1 MLQKKITARDAGQ
14 RFDKYLHKLLPEAG
28 NGFLYKM
35 LRKKNIT
42 LNGQKADGSEK
53 VSEGD
58 SVEIFFSDETLEK
71 FMGKNRL
78 TQIINGTSSSEMR
91 QNPSHNE
98 YSEAYRTFSDIG
110 IIYENDHI
118 LLADKPAGVLSQKA
132 GAKDL
137 SLNEWL
143 VGYQLSAGKI
153 TPEELDVFKPSVCNR
168 LDRNTS
174 GIVMCSK
181 SIQGAQLLGNLLK
194 SRDLHK
200 YYQLYVKGSL
210 KEEGLIEGYLVKDG
224 KRNKVCVVPAGGMRP
239 AAGCAYIRTAYR
251 PLRIERDKTLLEA
264 ELITGKSHQIRAHMA
279 SIGHPILGDEK
290 YGDREWNALYREK
303 YHIGS
308 QLLHACK
315 VVFPPLEA
323 PFEDISGRTFT
334 AKLPPVFTQLMED

>member
-1 MLQKKITARDAGQ
+1 MLQKQITAREAGQ

-42 LNGQKADGSEK
+42 LNGKRADGNEK
-53 VSEGD
+53 ISEGD

-71 FMGKNRL
+71 FMGEKRF
-78 TQIINGTSSSEMR
+78 TQIINGTSSPETW
-91 QNPSHNE
+91 QNLSHNE

-118 LLADKPAGVLSQKA
+118 LLANKPAGVLSQKA

-137 SLNEWL
+137 SLNEWMI
-143 VGYQLSAGKI
+143 GYQLSAGKL
-153 TPEELDVFKPSVCNR
+153 TPEELNVFKPSVCNR

-181 SIQGAQLLGNLLK
+181 SVQGAQLLGNLLK
-194 SRDLHK
+194 SRELHK
-200 YYQLYVKGSL
+200 YYQLYVKGIV
-210 KEEGLIEGYLVKDG
+210 KEKGLLEGYLVKDE
-224 KRNKVCVVPAGGMRP
+224 KRNKVCVIPSGETCP
-239 AAGCAYIRTAYR
+239 TDGCAYIRTAYR
-251 PLRIERDKTLLEA
+251 PLRIEKDKTLLEA

-290 YGDREWNALYREK
+290 YGDRKWNAFYRRK
-303 YHIGS
+303 YNISS

-323 PFEDISGRTFT
+323 PFEDIGGRTFT
-334 AKLPPVFTQLMED
+334 AKLPPDFTKLMED

>member
-1 MLQKKITARDAGQ
+1 MLQKEITARDAGQ

-71 FMGKNRL
+71 FMGKNRF
-78 TQIINGTSSSEMR
+78 TQIINGTSSSEMQ
-91 QNPSHNE
+91 QNLFHNE

-118 LLADKPAGVLSQKA
+118 LLADKPSGVLSQKG

-143 VGYQLSAGKI
+143 VGYLLSTGKI
-153 TPEELDVFKPSVCNR
+153 MPKELDVFKPSVCNR

-181 SIQGAQLLGNLLK
+181 SVQGAQLLGNLLK
-194 SRDLHK
+194 SRELHK
-200 YYQLYVKGSL
+200 YYQLYVKGIL

-224 KRNKVCVVPAGGMRP
+224 KRNKVCVVPAGGAHP
-239 AAGCAYIRTAYR
+239 AAGCAYIRTAYK

-279 SIGHPILGDEK
+279 SIGHPVLGDEK

-303 YHIGS
+303 YRIDS